1 MPVLPAS
8 DATLLLKEEAVM
20 SLLLTPAVILQ
31 SLNILKQ
38 DFLLEERM
46 KYGFEFLYSIIFND

>member
-8 DATLLLKEEAVM
+8 VATLLLTQEAVM
-20 SLLLTPAVILQ
+20 SLLLAPAVTLQ

-38 DFLLEERM
+38 EFLLEEKM
-46 KYGFEFLYSIIFND
+46 K